1 MGTLVLSTIWK
12 DSRSH
17 QKSLRQK
24 KSLSKIRVDHKMF
37 HPKRKQII
45 FFNSP
50 EVSPNF
56 HDDCALKKGRT
67 RTFKVHLTTKWLPS
81 KSQDSNVA
89 ACCASFTECLA
100 RHTNEQFIRVVY
112 FVVVHFEEDHVFL
125 TNALMTWF
133 CSGMLWRAAQMWII
147 FLKSFT
153 PRQKLCENFK
163 VLFIE
168 IQNFITSHE
177 FLIHSEAIV
186 FYVQFY
192 NIIWIFF
199 PHKILNSIC
208 DFNAKFW
215 SSCKINASAPF

>member
-1 MGTLVLSTIWK
+1 MLHFVNGNLILSWALWYSQLFEKTADPIK
-12 DSRSH
+12 KAFGRKKLAPNESRSRNVSPQMEANH
-17 QKSLRQK
+17 FL
-24 KSLSKIRVDHKMF
+24 
-37 HPKRKQII
+37 
-45 FFNSP
+45 NSP
-50 EVSPNF
+50 QMSPNF

-177 FLIHSEAIV
+177 FLILSEAIF
-186 FYVQFY
+186 FYGQFY
-192 NIIWIFF
+192 KCN
-199 PHKILNSIC
+199 
-208 DFNAKFW
+208 FNFLSTK
-215 SSCKINASAPF
+215 NPQ